1 MHHTSP
7 PPESHTLRVLFIF
20 VCVGLLCLVASVPLI
35 ISYQHHSVV
44 GILFTLLALTAIPL
58 WHFQGKIR
66 AAMRFR
72 SQRSALH
79 RALAQRIAQAGLT
92 DAHPGDRRRVELEQS
107 FWRAA
112 QRDAVDLLRLRF
124 GQDPPPPDITG
135 VLLQKLLIFIK
146 EHIAP
151 FIHKNAT
158 KEQKD
163 NAKKIISD
171 ATIILM
177 AICFVIFMIYNAIN
191 SKLETQRHIPYT
203 TILFSAALLGI
214 MSSIVYLFISTWDSI
229 QFEIEKTEDYNE
241 FTHTRRHVAELVEL
255 SGGITIVEGTSA
267 GGELQ
272 IVDTARPG
280 DLQQAAQDSSDSA

>member
-35 ISYQHHSVV
+35 ISYQHQSVV

-58 WHFQGKIR
+58 WRFQGKIR

-72 SQRSALH
+72 AQRSAL
-79 RALAQRIAQAGLT
+79 RAALAQRIAQAGLT
-92 DAHPGDRRRVELEQS
+92 DAHPGDRRRVELEQI
-107 FWRAA
+107 FWRDA
-112 QRDAVDLLRLRF
+112 QRDAVESLRLRF
-124 GQDPPPPDITG
+124 GQDPTPPDITG
-135 VLLQKLLIFIK
+135 ILLQRLLIFIK
-146 EHIAP
+146 ENTVP
-151 FIHKNAT
+151 LIHKNAT

-163 NAKKIISD
+163 KAKGTMTLIM
-171 ATIILM
+171 ILSI
-177 AICFVIFMIYNAIN
+177 AICFITFMV
-191 SKLETQRHIPYT
+191 SSSSDHSSDTQRHIPYT
-203 TILFSAALLGI
+203 TLLFSAALLTI
-214 MSSIVYLFISTWDSI
+214 TLSAIHLFISTWDNI
-229 QFEIEKTEDYNE
+229 QLEIEKTEDYNE
-241 FTHTRRHVAELVEL
+241 FIHTRRHVAELVEL

-280 DLQQAAQDSSDSA
+280 DLQQVARDSNNSA